1 LRGRLEA
8 GHALR
13 QQSRGALQEN
23 LSGGECGFAGAAAA
37 GGMRRHSAPLLF
49 LALAATALAP
59 SVVGQGP
66 TWASPN
72 ATPSGRYRHAAAYD
86 EGRGRMVVFGGS
98 DGAVALNDTW
108 EHDGSTWIRRTPAT
122 SPPASTD
129 ATMTYDPVRG
139 VTWLA
144 TGGGGGADVWKW
156 DGDEWAQ
163 APSLPALPAGNG
175 WRRRVV
181 WHGGTNPGPISWQPY
196 VPLGSPGTTWRF
208 DGSTWISMGTYTYP
222 AGPSLNDGNA
232 VYVPTTGLTYVLDA
246 LRIFA
251 WDGSAWHTVAA
262 THIGA
267 PPYPTFSPANR
278 SMTWDASRQRLIVHN
293 APSEVSIVQLTSP
306 LQSQWTTLINQAPSL
321 RYYTTL
327 VHDKAR
333 HTNLLFGGVNAMS
346 PPQVFNEL
354 FVMDSTSPAPSWQ
367 LMPPLANQPTA
378 RLYTD
383 MAFEAN
389 TGRMVLG
396 PGQGPFGPQN
406 DTWTYDGSTWTNHGN
421 SATVTPRSQPAIC
434 YAPGIGTM
442 LFGGGVY
449 PTTYHNDTWRFLG
462 TQWLNTVVY
471 GAPPPRMGHDM
482 VWASNWNCMVMFGGY
497 NGSTLGDSWSLTT
510 SFPGVQWNQM
520 LVPNTIPP
528 RQSHAMAFD
537 PRRDRLVVFGGADAN
552 GQFLGDTW
560 EMAPAAFGWQWIQRT
575 PAQSPPRRWQ
585 HKMDYDPARGVVV
598 MTGGYGNPQ
607 CGQYCA
613 SHLNDVWEYDGDTWT
628 QRVPSTSLPAV
639 REGAGFAYDSQR
651 QRFVMQGGSGSTP
664 FPGETW
670 FYTAGND
677 RFGEGMQGGS
687 SLRLRCTQFPVAG
700 QTTGFAFDSPYGF
713 GWLSVFVGPAPQA
726 GLTLGPGL
734 LCGTGTIYGLS
745 GIVVDAMGLPGSVS
759 FQLPASMIGQGLVA
773 QGIALDTGMCLRLT
787 DPLAVTIHAP

>member
-1 LRGRLEA
+1 
-8 GHALR
+8 
-13 QQSRGALQEN
+13 
-23 LSGGECGFAGAAAA
+23 
-37 GGMRRHSAPLLF
+37 MRRLSTPLLLF
-49 LALAATALAP
+49 ALVATALAP

-72 ATPSGRYRHAAAYD
+72 ATPSARYLHAAAFD
-86 EGRGRMVVFGGS
+86 QGRGRMVVFGGS
-98 DGAVALNDTW
+98 DGTGPLNDTW
-108 EHDGSTWIRRTPAT
+108 EHDGSTWIRRTPAN
-122 SPPASTD
+122 SPSWISA

-139 VTWLA
+139 LIWMA
-144 TGGGGGADVWKW
+144 TGAAGEEVWTW
-156 DGDEWAQ
+156 DGDTWTQ
-163 APSLPALPAGNG
+163 APSLPPLPASLSGPG
-175 WRRRVV
+175 RRIV
-181 WHGGTNPGPISWQPY
+181 WHGGTNPGVLALHPGGISPT
-196 VPLGSPGTTWRF
+196 LGLMPGATWRF
-208 DGSTWISMGTYTYP
+208 DGNSWVSMGTYAFGYGPTGDNMCP
-222 AGPSLNDGNA
+222 AA
-232 VYVPTTGLTYVLDA
+232 YVPTTGQTYVLVGDG
-246 LRIFA
+246 LMA
-251 WDGSAWHTVAA
+251 WDGSTWQSVATTGASPSTVW
-262 THIGA
+262 
-267 PPYPTFSPANR
+267 R
-278 SMTWDASRQRLIVHN
+278 EMVWDASRQRLVVRLRDNRTRTYELTAPLQAQCIEYPNV
-293 APSEVSIVQLTSP
+293 APSWRLYSTM
-306 LQSQWTTLINQAPSL
+306 
-321 RYYTTL
+321 
-327 VHDKAR
+327 VHDTVR
-333 HTNLLFGGVNAMS
+333 HTNVVFGGTLH
-346 PPQVFNEL
+346 PTVFADL
-354 FVMDSTSPAPSWQ
+354 FIMAPAPATPDWV
-367 LMPPLANQPTA
+367 LRPPLTTQPTP
-378 RLYTD
+378 RIYSD
-383 MAFEAN
+383 MAFEAS

-396 PGQGPFGPQN
+396 PGQGPFGLQN
-406 DTWTYDGSTWTNHGN
+406 DTWTFDGSTWTNHGA
-421 SATVTPRSQPAIC
+421 SATVTPRTQPAIC

-449 PTTYHNDTWRFLG
+449 PTTYHNDTWRFFG

-497 NGSTLGDSWSLTT
+497 NGSTLGDTWSLTT

-537 PRRDRLVVFGGADAN
+537 QRRNRLVVFGGADAN

-560 EMAPAAFGWQWIQRT
+560 EMTPATFGWQWIQRT
-575 PAQSPPRRWQ
+575 PTQSPPRRWQ

-613 SHLNDVWEYDGDTWT
+613 SHLNDVWEYDGDTWI

-670 FYTAGND
+670 YYTAGND
-677 RFGEGMQGGS
+677 RFGQGMQGGS

-700 QTTGFAFDSPYGF
+700 QTTGFAFDSPYGL

-726 GLTLGPGL
+726 GLTLGAGL
-734 LCGTGTIYGLS
+734 LCGTGTFYGVP
-745 GIVVDAMGLPGSVS
+745 GIVVDAMGFPGSVS
-759 FQLPASMIGQGLVA
+759 FQLPASMIGQGLVV

-787 DPLAVTIHAP
+787 DPFAVTIHAP